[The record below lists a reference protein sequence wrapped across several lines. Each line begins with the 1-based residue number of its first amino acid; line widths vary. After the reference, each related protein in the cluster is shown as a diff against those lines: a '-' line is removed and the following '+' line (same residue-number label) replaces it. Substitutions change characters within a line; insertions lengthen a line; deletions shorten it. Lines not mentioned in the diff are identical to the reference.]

1 MLKYIALFTL
11 MVGSVFAADSDRVE
25 LHKNNTLAFRDVVTA
40 SSVTTLQQQA
50 LKMSAE
56 LKKDEPI
63 YLFLS
68 TPGGSVEAGQDMISF
83 LQSLPREVKTITSF
97 AASMGFITVQNL
109 GERLITSN
117 GVLMSHRARGGVEGQ
132 IPGEL
137 NVRAKFWTDLLAAE
151 DAKIA
156 ARVGKSLQDYQASIV
171 NEYWVAGEGA
181 VQAKMADRVVKVT
194 CGKDMEGSTRQ
205 IYNTVF
211 GPVAVTWSDCPLLS
225 SPLEISFGGLN
236 AGYENTKEIDQIKAS
251 ILSVYNNRNEYL
263 LNSQVKNTFDKYV
276 K

>member
-1 MLKYIALFTL
+1 MVKYVVMGLL
-11 MVGSVFAADSDRVE
+11 MAGSVFADDVRIE
-25 LHKNNTLAFRDVVTA
+25 LHKNNTLSFRDVVTA
-40 SSVTTLQQQA
+40 SSVTSIEQQA
-50 LKMSAE
+50 MKLSAE
-56 LKKDEPI
+56 LKKDEPL

-117 GVLMSHRARGGVEGQ
+117 GTLMSHRARGGVEGQ

-156 ARVGKSLQDYQASIV
+156 ARVGMPVKDYQNLII
-171 NEYWVAGEGA
+171 NEYWTAGELA

-194 CGKDMEGSTRQ
+194 CGKDLDGTNDQ
-205 IYNTVF
+205 TYQTLF
-211 GPVAVTWSDCPLLS
+211 GPVQVTWSDCPLLT
-225 SPLEISFGGLN
+225 SPVKINFGGMISS
-236 AGYENTKEIDQIKAS
+236 YENLKEVEQIKSS

-263 LNSQVKNTFDKYV
+263 TNSQVKSVFDKYV

>member
-1 MLKYIALFTL
+1 MVKFVALFA
-11 MVGSVFAADSDRVE
+11 MMIGSAFAADNDRVE
-25 LHKNNTLAFRDVVTA
+25 LSKKNTLAFRDVVTA

-109 GERLITSN
+109 GERLITTN
-117 GVLMSHRARGGVEGQ
+117 GILMSHRARGGVEGQ

-151 DAKIA
+151 DTKIA
-156 ARVGKSLQDYQASIV
+156 ARIGMPVKDYQALIV
-171 NEYWVAGEGA
+171 NEYWTAGELA

-194 CGKDMEGSTRQ
+194 CGKDLDGVNKQ
-205 IYNTVF
+205 LYNTFF
-211 GPVAVTWSDCPLLS
+211 GPILVTWSDCPLLT
-225 SPLEISFGGLN
+225 SPVEISFAGLS
-236 AGYENTKEIDQIKAS
+236 ASYENTKEIEQIKSS

-263 LNSQVKNTFDKYV
+263 TNSSVKSVFDKYV